1 MFIFIIVYFF
11 FRLPERKS
19 YQKERAPAVP
29 GGLLRPAFSLKG
41 KNSLRSNSLP
51 FLTAE
56 NCPTLYARRSMPE
69 SHAALDST
77 NVRRISQAQKSV
89 PNAAGPAHKRRGV
102 KRRGDYGISASNA
115 SR

>member
-51 FLTAE
+51 FFTTE
-56 NCPTLYARRSMPE
+56 NWPPLNARRSMPE
-69 SHAALDST
+69 NHAALD
-77 NVRRISQAQKSV
+77 A
-89 PNAAGPAHKRRGV
+89 
-102 KRRGDYGISASNA
+102 DYGFSGADFMPHGPRLSGGA
-115 SR
+115 